1 MVDTPRPRSKWFRR
15 EYLDAY
21 ILIAPAVL
29 LFLFFVIYPLVRTIQ
44 VSFYDYGLTDQRM
57 KYIGLQNYILMF
69 KDSVIWRAIRNNLII
84 LVGSVIFQVG
94 MGLVLAAVL
103 NRGIRWGKTIFRTI
117 HFAPMVMSVVAV
129 GVLWQLVYDPGVGIL
144 NKILKMLHLGVPQ
157 QGWLGDPHL
166 VIYAIL
172 AAACW
177 QYTGFM
183 MVLLLAG
190 MQSVPQELY
199 EAANLDGASEIQS
212 FFYVTIPVIRN
223 VILAAVLVT
232 MIGAFKVFDIVYVL
246 TRGGPANASQV
257 LGTYIY
263 YQAFTNNSAGYG
275 SAIAVVLLVIAVIL
289 GFVQLIFTNRSAGG
303 RQA

>member
-1 MVDTPRPRSKWFRR
+1 MITTNKPRSGWFKR

-29 LFLFFVIYPLVRTIQ
+29 IFLFFVIYPLFRTIL
-44 VSFYDYGLTDQRM
+44 VSFYDYGLTDPVM
-57 KYIGLQNYILMF
+57 KFIGLQNYIDMT
-69 KDSVIWRAIRNNLII
+69 KDPVIWTALKNNVII
-84 LVGSVIFQVG
+84 LVGSVIVQVG
-94 MGLVLAAVL
+94 MGLILAAIL
-103 NRGIRWGKTIFRTI
+103 NRGIRYGRTIFRTI

-144 NKILKMLHLGVPQ
+144 NKLLKLMHLGVPQ

-166 VIYAIL
+166 VIYSVL
-172 AAACW
+172 VVACW

-190 MQSVPQELY
+190 MQSVPIELY
-199 EAANLDGASEIQS
+199 EAARIDGASEIQS
-212 FFYVTIPVIRN
+212 FLYVTIPCIRN
-223 VILAAVLVT
+223 VILAAVLIT

-263 YQAFTNNSAGYG
+263 YQAFTNNMAGYG
-275 SAIAVVLLVIAVIL
+275 SAIAVVLLVIAIAL
-289 GFVQLIFTNRSAGG
+289 GIVQLRFSRGVGG
-303 RQA
+303 RA